1 MKEDDLD
8 LTDREKEAIEA
19 IGRELDS
26 EFGGA
31 DPGADAGRDGG
42 VENLA
47 PAVSPK
53 RRAVAGL
60 HVALAVGTG
69 TLSAAVVMALTTLI
83 APSGLA
89 PATHEPPPGNLAL
102 FGARTGGLPRGT
114 SPVATPGRS
123 DGELGASTRLEKGD
137 PAASPSRW
145 QANRSAGDRQ
155 PKRISRRPPVD
166 GRGSHGLAIM
176 SAALGT
182 RPIVQAP

>member
-19 IGRELDS
+19 IGRELDR

-31 DPGADAGRDGG
+31 DPDADAGRDGG

-53 RRAVAGL
+53 PHAVAAL

-69 TLSAAVVMALTTLI
+69 TLSVVLALTTLI

-89 PATHEPPPGNLAL
+89 PATHEPSPGNLAP
-102 FGARTGGLPRGT
+102 FGARAP
-114 SPVATPGRS
+114 TP
-123 DGELGASTRLEKGD
+123 
-137 PAASPSRW
+137 PARRAPSRPTRRARTFARHD
-145 QANRSAGDRQ
+145 QARASNYGGRDGDAGC
-155 PKRISRRPPVD
+155 
-166 GRGSHGLAIM
+166 
-176 SAALGT
+176 
-182 RPIVQAP
+182 